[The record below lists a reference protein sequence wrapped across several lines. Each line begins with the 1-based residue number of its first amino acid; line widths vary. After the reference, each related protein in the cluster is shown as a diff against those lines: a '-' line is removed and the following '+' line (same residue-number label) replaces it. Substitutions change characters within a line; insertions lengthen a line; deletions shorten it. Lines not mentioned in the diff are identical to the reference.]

1 MNTITP
7 WLIAPPKEKIVYRI
21 KEDCFLLYNE
31 DNFLVLLR
39 SIPPNYDYRHILDAE
54 AKKTLEPETAAI
66 VVRNPAK
73 DCLVLCVFSTY
84 VTVTIEGQIQL
95 QNHPVVL
102 VR

>member
-31 DNFLVLLR
+31 DNVLVLLR
-39 SIPPNYDYRHILDAE
+39 SIPPNYDYQYILDAE
-54 AKKTLEPETAAI
+54 AEKTLEPETAAI
-66 VVRNPAK
+66 VVRNPVT
-73 DCLVLCVFSTY
+73 DCLVLCVFSNHL
-84 VTVTIEGQIQL
+84 TVTIEGQIQL